1 MHRACGNINYSAV
14 ATLQGKLDPLAVVH
28 LRLCRVR
35 TVRQARVA
43 LVRQGRLAVTPPP
56 ATRAQH
62 CNTHGRLRDP
72 LARHRETRNGGVTD
86 GTARRRRRC
95 TVSAEDMPALQQ
107 LYGVCP
113 GVIAH
118 LALHVLRH
126 VYGGA
131 GALVHS
137 EMDKRG
143 FRERARKVK

>member
-1 MHRACGNINYSAV
+1 MHTVGGSIKYSAV
-14 ATLQGKLDPLAVVH
+14 APLQGKLDPFAVVH
-28 LRLCRVR
+28 LRLCHVR

-62 CNTHGRLRDP
+62 CNTHRRLCDP
-72 LARHRETRNGGVTD
+72 LARHRETRNGGVAD
-86 GTARRRRRC
+86 GTTRRRRRSA
-95 TVSAEDMPALQQ
+95 VSAEDMPALKQ

-118 LALHVLRH
+118 LALNVLRH
-126 VYGGA
+126 LYGGA

-137 EMDKRG
+137 EVDKRG
-143 FRERARKVK
+143 LREGARKVK